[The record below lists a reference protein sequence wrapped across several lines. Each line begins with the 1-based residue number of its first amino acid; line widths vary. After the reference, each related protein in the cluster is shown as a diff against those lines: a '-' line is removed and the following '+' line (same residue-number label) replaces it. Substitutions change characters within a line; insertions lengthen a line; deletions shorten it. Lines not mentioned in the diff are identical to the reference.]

1 MIMYGS
7 VTVFIRQDD
16 FAKNQNF
23 AELLLPF
30 IFPPILPHILT
41 L

>member
-7 VTVFIRQDD
+7 VTIFIRQDG

-23 AELLLPF
+23 VELLLPF
-30 IFPPILPHILT
+30 IFPPILSRILKQ
-41 L
+41 